1 MNLQTMVKERY
12 PELAALSLDD
22 KWLLMAELEDGV
34 MASDAS
40 TEEPL
45 KSEIAARLEERYQ
58 DYLRDPDSA
67 RTWSEVSQKMRP
79 RL

>member
-1 MNLQTMVKERY
+1 MVKDRY
-12 PELAALSLDD
+12 PELATLSLDD
-22 KWLLMAELEDGV
+22 KWLLMAELEDEV

-45 KSEIAARLEERYQ
+45 KSEIAVKLEERYQ
-58 DYLRDPDSA
+58 DYLNDADSA
-67 RTWSEVSQKMRP
+67 RTWSEVSQKMRS